1 MTSALRSVC
10 SVVICSLL
18 LTSGTTSSRAQ
29 EQSARPTFRTGANY
43 VRVDV
48 YPTRNGAPVTDLAIA
63 DFEILEDKVAQ
74 RIEQFEHLV
83 IRSAGPQDTRREPD
97 TVAESRQAALDPRAR
112 VFVLFLDVTHVEL
125 TASRAIRTP
134 LIEALDRLIGQDDL
148 IAVMRPEMSARDI
161 TFARRTTTIERFLSR
176 YWWGERDRADFTNP
190 IDDHYAACYPG
201 IPRPGER
208 IAPDRGI
215 AQEMIL
221 RRREKE
227 TLDALEDLVRF
238 LGGVREE
245 RKAIITITDGWRLYG
260 PNPALAR
267 PIDGQVPIGPMV
279 GVNPGTGTLTTR
291 PPDSSGR
298 TALTDCE
305 RDRFALSQIDNAL
318 QFRSLLDEANRSN
331 ASFYPIDPRGLAV
344 FDEAIVPAAGVGVG
358 PNANPTIS
366 PSEDRARL
374 DARNTSLR
382 TIAEATDGIAVV
394 NTNDLGRGLRRIAD
408 DLSSYYLLG
417 YYSSGRLDGRF
428 HTITVRVKRPGVQVR
443 ARRGYLAATEA
454 AAAAIAAPPTV
465 APAAATNG
473 RAVDAALASLS
484 TAGREL
490 PMRIHVTAGWSP
502 SDVATVWAVAEVGRS
517 AQEEW
522 ANGGQADAIL
532 IDASGRTVA
541 TAHAD
546 VRAGATSARLALT
559 SQTLLAGEYQLQF
572 RTKGAR
578 ATAPSTDVVRIA
590 VAPAPQSTG
599 AVFFRRG
606 PTTANRDVPTAD
618 LRFRRSDRL
627 RVDVPSPGAET
638 VTARL
643 LDRAGS
649 PMAIPVSATVR
660 DDSDRSRWLSVEL
673 ALAPLA
679 AGDYVVEI
687 VAGTSRTL
695 AAFRVVP

>member
-10 SVVICSLL
+10 SVVVCSLL

-48 YPTRNGAPVTDLAIA
+48 YPTRNGTPVTDLAIA

-74 RIEQFEHLV
+74 RIEQFEHVV
-83 IRSAGPQDTRREPD
+83 IRSAGPQDTRREPN

-134 LIEALDRLIGQDDL
+134 LIEALDRLIGPDDL

-161 TFARRTTTIERFLSR
+161 TFARRTTTIEGFLSR
-176 YWWGERDRADFTNP
+176 YWWGERDRTDFTNP
-190 IDDHYAACYPG
+190 IDDQYAACYPG
-201 IPRPGER
+201 IPRPGET

-267 PIDGQVPIGPMV
+267 PIDGQAPIGPLV

-305 RDRFALSQIDNAL
+305 RDRFALSQLDNAL

-358 PNANPTIS
+358 PYANPTIS

-443 ARRGYLAATEA
+443 ARRGYLAATED

-490 PMRIHVTAGWSP
+490 PMRIHVTAGWAP
-502 SDVATVWAVAEVGRS
+502 SNVATVWAVAEVGRS

-522 ANGGQADAIL
+522 GNGGQADAIL
-532 IDASGRTVA
+532 IDAAGRTVA

-546 VRAGATSARLALT
+546 VLAGATSARLALT
-559 SQTLLAGEYQLQF
+559 SRTLLAGEYQLQF

-606 PTTANRDVPTAD
+606 PTTANRDIPTAD

-627 RVDVPSPGAET
+627 RVDVPSPGAES
-638 VTARL
+638 VTAHL

-660 DDSDRSRWLSVEL
+660 DDSDRSRWLSAEL

>member
-1 MTSALRSVC
+1 MTSPVRSVC
-10 SVVICSLL
+10 SVVIGSLL
-18 LTSGTTSSRAQ
+18 LTSGTSSLAQ
-29 EQSARPTFRTGANY
+29 DQSSRPTFRTEANY
-43 VRVDV
+43 VRVDA
-48 YPTRNGAPVTDLAIA
+48 YPTRDGTPVTDLASA
-63 DFEILEDKVAQ
+63 DFEVLEDKVPQ
-74 RIEQFEHLV
+74 RIEQFEHVV
-83 IRSAGPQDTRREPD
+83 IRSAGPQDMRREPN

-112 VFVLFLDVTHVEL
+112 VVVLFLDVTHVEL

-134 LIEALDRLIGQDDL
+134 LVEALDRLIGQDDL

-161 TFARRTTTIERFLSR
+161 TFARRTTTIEGFLSR
-176 YWWGERDRADFTNP
+176 YWWGERDRADLTNP
-190 IDDHYAACYPG
+190 IDNQYATCYPG
-201 IPRPGER
+201 IPRPGEL
-208 IAPDRGI
+208 IASDRGI

-245 RKAIITITDGWRLYG
+245 RKAIITITDGWRLYS

-267 PIDGQVPIGPMV
+267 PIDGQMPIGSRV
-279 GVNPGTGTLTTR
+279 GINPGTGTLTTR
-291 PPDSSGR
+291 PPDSSGG
-298 TALTDCE
+298 TALADCE
-305 RDRFALSQIDNAL
+305 RDRFALSQLDNAL
-318 QFRSLLDEANRSN
+318 QFRSLLDEANRAN

-358 PNANPTIS
+358 PYANPTIS
-366 PSEDRARL
+366 PAEDRARL

-382 TIAEATDGIAVV
+382 TLAEATDGIAVV

-428 HTITVRVKRPGVQVR
+428 HAITVRVKRPGVQVR

-454 AAAAIAAPPTV
+454 AAAAITAPPTV
-465 APAAATNG
+465 APAAAANA

-490 PMRIHVTAGWSP
+490 PIRIHVTAGWARTN
-502 SDVATVWAVAEVGRS
+502 VATVWAVTEVGRS

-522 ANGGQADAIL
+522 ATGGQADAIL
-532 IDASGRTVA
+532 IDTSGRTVA

-546 VRAGATSARLALT
+546 MVAGATSARLALT
-559 SQTLLAGEYQLQF
+559 SQTLLAGDYQLQL

-578 ATAPSTDVVRIA
+578 APAPSTDVVRIA
-590 VAPAPQSTG
+590 VAPAPQPTG
-599 AVFFRRG
+599 VMFFRRG
-606 PTTANRDVPTAD
+606 PATANRDVPTAD

-627 RVDVPSPGAET
+627 RVDVPSPGGET
-638 VTARL
+638 GTARL
-643 LDRAGS
+643 LDRAGT
-649 PMAIPVSATVR
+649 PMAIPVSVMLR
-660 DDSDRSRWLSVEL
+660 DDPDASRWLSAEL

-679 AGDYVVEI
+679 PGDYVVEI